1 VPLRGDGGLVP
12 DDHPKLR
19 TDPAS
24 WTDAA
29 DRAAP
34 GEGPAVGDAIGLRV
48 LLVEDSEFDAR
59 LILEQ
64 LRAAAPSEVTTRHVV
79 RLEDA
84 HDELSLSTPDCVL
97 LDLNLPDASGL
108 HGLET
113 LLAAHPDVPVVVLS
127 ASDEAVLGSDAV
139 QAGAQDYLTKGEIDG
154 RQLWRAIRYAME
166 RKRSQLMLQHQA
178 MHDALTGLPNRVLF
192 LDRLTQA
199 LARLSRRDGQVA
211 VLFLDL
217 DGFKWVNDSLGH
229 EAGDAVVVEV
239 ARRLQSALRPYD
251 TAARIGGDEFLVLA
265 EAPEDDEKAAIHLAE
280 RIREQLM
287 GPIRVGDTDVRVS
300 ASVGITCTSD
310 STAEAPLLIR
320 DADAAMYRA
329 KALGKN
335 RWALFDA
342 SMREQAERRVRL
354 LNDLHRAL
362 EARSF
367 TALYQPVVSLATG
380 QVQGWEALLRWRLE
394 DGTLVTPK
402 DFLAVLEEHGLMV
415 PVGQL
420 VLENALEWLAQRAP
434 AAPGTQ
440 PPYMSVNL
448 SPLQLTQHDV
458 VGWIDAAVQKA
469 GLRHDQLHLELTESR
484 QLSQDPLVRQ
494 RLTELKDLG
503 LRLAM
508 DDYGTGASTLGHLKE
523 LPFDLLKID
532 RTFVA
537 ALSESEP
544 DRRIVQAIIAMGQ
557 SLGLEVVAEGVETE
571 DQAQTLREMGCT
583 YGQGQL
589 FGPPSASGELVPRTG
604 GALPLP
610 RGPGMVRR

>member
-1 VPLRGDGGLVP
+1 MTIRNWAPIR
-12 DDHPKLR
+12 HRER
-19 TDPAS
+19 TPPA
-24 WTDAA
+24 
-29 DRAAP
+29 RAAP
-34 GEGPAVGDAIGLRV
+34 GEDPAVGDASGLRV

-84 HDELSLSTPDCVL
+84 HHELSLATPDCVL
-97 LDLNLPDASGL
+97 LDLNLPDASAL

-113 LLAAHPDVPVVVLS
+113 LLAAHPEVPVVVLS
-127 ASDEAVLGSDAV
+127 ASDEAVLGGEAV

-154 RQLWRAIRYAME
+154 RQLWRSIRYAME
-166 RKRSQLMLQHQA
+166 RKRAQLMLRHQA

-192 LDRLTQA
+192 LDRLDQA

-211 VLFLDL
+211 VLFLDH
-217 DGFKWVNDSLGH
+217 DGFMWVNDSLGH
-229 EAGDAVVVEV
+229 DAGDAVVVEV

-265 EAPEDDEKAAIHLAE
+265 EAPEDDEQAAIHLAE

-300 ASVGITCTSD
+300 ASVGITCTTD
-310 STAEAPLLIR
+310 STTAASLLIR

-335 RWALFDA
+335 RWALFDG
-342 SMREQAERRVRL
+342 SMRAQAERRVRL

-367 TALYQPVVSLATG
+367 TVLYQPVVSLTDG
-380 QVQGWEALLRWRLE
+380 RLQGWEALLRWRLD
-394 DGTLVTPK
+394 DGTLVAPK
-402 DFLAVLEEHGLMV
+402 EFLDVLEEHGLMV

-420 VLENALEWLAQRAP
+420 VLETALDQLARRT
-434 AAPGTQ
+434 AAVHAER

-448 SPLQLTQHDV
+448 SALQLTQLDV
-458 VGWIDAAVQKA
+458 VDWIDAAVRKA
-469 GLRHDQLHLELTESR
+469 GVRHDQVHLELTESR
-484 QLSQDPLVRQ
+484 QLSQDPLLRQ
-494 RLTELKDLG
+494 RLVEIKQLG
-503 LRLAM
+503 IRLAM

-544 DRRIVQAIIAMGQ
+544 DRRIVQAIIAMGH
-557 SLGLEVVAEGVETE
+557 SLGLDVVAEGVESE
-571 DQAQTLREMGCT
+571 DQVQTLLAMGCT

-589 FGPPSASGELVPRTG
+589 FGPPSASGDLLPRGG
-604 GALPLP
+604 GALPVP
-610 RGPGMVRR
+610 RGARLVQR

>member
-1 VPLRGDGGLVP
+1 
-12 DDHPKLR
+12 
-19 TDPAS
+19 
-24 WTDAA
+24 
-29 DRAAP
+29 
-34 GEGPAVGDAIGLRV
+34 
-48 LLVEDSEFDAR
+48 
-59 LILEQ
+59 
-64 LRAAAPSEVTTRHVV
+64 
-79 RLEDA
+79 
-84 HDELSLSTPDCVL
+84 
-97 LDLNLPDASGL
+97 
-108 HGLET
+108 
-113 LLAAHPDVPVVVLS
+113 
-127 ASDEAVLGSDAV
+127 
-139 QAGAQDYLTKGEIDG
+139 
-154 RQLWRAIRYAME
+154 
-166 RKRSQLMLQHQA
+166 
-178 MHDALTGLPNRVLF
+178 
-192 LDRLTQA
+192 
-199 LARLSRRDGQVA
+199 
-211 VLFLDL
+211 
-217 DGFKWVNDSLGH
+217 VNDSLGH
-229 EAGDAVVVEV
+229 DAGDAVVIEV

-265 EAPEDDEKAAIHLAE
+265 EAPEDDEQAAIHLAE

-310 STAEAPLLIR
+310 STAAAALLIR

-367 TALYQPVVSLATG
+367 TALYQPVVSLADG
-380 QVQGWEALLRWRLE
+380 WLQGWEALLRWRLE
-394 DGTLVTPK
+394 DGTLVAPK
-402 DFLAVLEEHGLMV
+402 EFLDVLEEHGLMV

-420 VLENALEWLAQRAP
+420 VLETALDWLAQRSQHLS
-434 AAPGTQ
+434 GSL

-448 SPLQLTQHDV
+448 SALQLTQVDV
-458 VGWIDAAVQKA
+458 VEWVDSAVKKA
-469 GLRHDQLHLELTESR
+469 GVRHEQLHLELTESR

-494 RLTELKDLG
+494 RLTEIKELG
-503 LRLAM
+503 VRLAM

-571 DQAQTLREMGCT
+571 EQAERLLAMGCT

-589 FGPPSASGELVPRTG
+589 FGPPSASGELLSRS
-604 GALPLP
+604 GALPRP
-610 RGPGMVRR
+610 RGNGLAVR

>member
-1 VPLRGDGGLVP
+1 
-12 DDHPKLR
+12 
-19 TDPAS
+19 
-24 WTDAA
+24 
-29 DRAAP
+29 
-34 GEGPAVGDAIGLRV
+34 VGDANGLRV

-64 LRAAAPSEVTTRHVV
+64 LRAAASDEVTTRHVV
-79 RLEDA
+79 RLQDA
-84 HDELSLSTPDCVL
+84 HDELSLATADCVL
-97 LDLNLPDASGL
+97 LDLNLPDSSGL
-108 HGLET
+108 HGLEA
-113 LLAAHPDVPVVVLS
+113 LLAAHPEVPVVVLS
-127 ASDEAVLGSDAV
+127 ASDEAVLGAEAV

-166 RKRSQLMLQHQA
+166 RKRVQLMLRHQA

-192 LDRLTQA
+192 LDRLAQA
-199 LARLSRRDGQVA
+199 LARLSRREGQVA

-265 EAPEDDEKAAIHLAE
+265 EAPGDDEQAAIHLAE

-310 STAEAPLLIR
+310 STAAAPLLIR

-342 SMREQAERRVRL
+342 SMREAAERRVRL

-367 TALYQPVVSLATG
+367 TALYQPVVSLTDG
-380 QVQGWEALLRWRLE
+380 RLQGWEALLRWRLD
-394 DGTLVTPK
+394 DGTLVAPK
-402 DFLAVLEEHGLMV
+402 EFLAVLEEHGLMV

-420 VLENALEWLAQRAP
+420 VLETALEWLAQHQP
-434 AAPGTQ
+434 AVSGAH

-448 SPLQLTQHDV
+448 SALQLTQVDV
-458 VGWIDAAVQKA
+458 VEWIDATVQKA
-469 GLRHDQLHLELTESR
+469 GVRHDQVHLELTESR
-484 QLSQDPLVRQ
+484 QLSQDPTVRE
-494 RLTELKDLG
+494 RLAAIKELG

-571 DQAQTLREMGCT
+571 EQAQLLLAMGCG
-583 YGQGQL
+583 YGQGLL
-589 FGPPSASGELVPRTG
+589 FGPPSASGEL
-604 GALPLP
+604 LP
-610 RGPGMVRR
+610 RGGGAVPFPRGSLVRR